1 MADYRRWGYIEM
13 NGCQSIELDGVCWR
27 PDIGSLQK
35 NKYAMYSSF
44 GDHTEILP
52 KEIFAIDPPNQRKE
66 IKF

>member
-1 MADYRRWGYIEM
+1 MDANPLNWWGVLETRYRVI
-13 NGCQSIELDGVCWR
+13 
-27 PDIGSLQK
+27 K